1 MRPRLLVAML
11 LLAACFIACGDDNN
25 NSGPGSPTPVPVFL
39 GAPKSLQITGTTTF
53 NVVGESRQLTASATF
68 RNGAVRDVTRLAQ
81 WASSNPAIATVTAGM
96 VKVVSL
102 GQAQITATFRDL
114 TSPAAVVS
122 AAAPANLMSLS
133 ISGPREIAPG
143 TTAQFTVNGTYSDGS
158 TKDVSENATWNTFPT
173 NILRSAGGGRIE
185 ALAAGD
191 AQIFVNFDRRFVS
204 TGVLAIPPGIF
215 KVSGRVT
222 DSSGGIENVEV
233 RVLSG
238 TGAGLAA
245 KTDLGG
251 NYALYG
257 VAGDVRLSASAPGY
271 EAQEISATITSHT
284 SRNFALTTS
293 STSVDVSGQWAMTF
307 RTSSACSSDWSPE
320 LRQREVTAAISKQG
334 TRLTIRFL
342 GPTVLTNFGSGT
354 AQGRIAGT
362 AFSMTLRFDDYYL
375 IYSLMERINPTEWVA
390 IRGSFEGT
398 TNAPVTEIDGTFTG
412 SFDYYVAAAN
422 ATFPTG
428 PVRTCAAD
436 PQVQLRR

>member
-1 MRPRLLVAML
+1 MRPRLFVMM
-11 LLAACFIACGDDNN
+11 LLAAGFIGCGDDNN
-25 NSGPGSPTPVPVFL
+25 NSGPPSPSPVPVFL
-39 GAPKSLQITGTTTF
+39 GPPKSLQIAGTLTF
-53 NVVGESRQLTASATF
+53 GFVGESRQLTASATF

-81 WASSNPAIATVTAGM
+81 WASSDPAVATVAAGL
-96 VKVVSL
+96 VKVVAL
-102 GQAQITATFRDL
+102 GQAQITATYRDL
-114 TSPAAVVS
+114 TSPAATVS
-122 AAAPANLMSLS
+122 ATAPAILTSIS
-133 ISGPREIAPG
+133 ISGPQQMAPG
-143 TTAQFTVNGTYSDGS
+143 TTAQFTLNGTYSDGS
-158 TKDVSENATWNTFPT
+158 KDVSASASWNTFPT
-173 NILRSAGGGRIE
+173 NILRSAGGGRVE

-191 AQIFVNFDRRFVS
+191 AQLFVNFDRRFTS
-204 TGVLAIPPGIF
+204 TGVLVIPPGTF

-222 DSSGGIENVEV
+222 DSSGAIENVEV
-233 RVLSG
+233 RVVSG

-245 KTDLGG
+245 KTDFGG

-271 EAQEISATITSHT
+271 VAQEIGATITSHT

-293 STSVDVSGQWAMTF
+293 STSVDVSGQWTMTF

-320 LRQREVTAAISKQG
+320 LRQRQVAAAITQQG
-334 TRLTIRFL
+334 TRLAIRVL
-342 GPTVLTNFGSGT
+342 GPAVFTNFGFGT

-362 AFSMTLRFDDYYL
+362 AFSMTLLFDDYYL

-398 TNAPVTEIDGTFTG
+398 TNSSVTEIEGTFTG
-412 SFDYYVAAAN
+412 SFDYYVTAAN
-422 ATFPTG
+422 ATFPSG

>member
-1 MRPRLLVAML
+1 MRPRLFVMM
-11 LLAACFIACGDDNN
+11 LLAAGFIACGDDNN
-25 NSGPGSPTPVPVFL
+25 NSGPPSPSPVPVFL
-39 GAPKSLQITGTTTF
+39 GPPKSLQITGTLTF
-53 NVVGESRQLTASATF
+53 NFVGESRQLTASATF

-81 WASSNPAIATVTAGM
+81 WTSSNPAVATVAAGM

-102 GQAQITATFRDL
+102 GQAQITATYRDL
-114 TSPAAVVS
+114 TSPTVAVS
-122 AAAPANLMSLS
+122 ATAPAMLMAIS
-133 ISGPREIAPG
+133 INGPQEIAPG

-158 TKDVSENATWNTFPT
+158 TKDVSASASWNTFPT
-173 NILRSAGGGRIE
+173 NILRSAGGGRVE
-185 ALAAGD
+185 ALAGGD

-204 TGVLAIPPGIF
+204 TRVLVIPPGTF

-245 KTDLGG
+245 KTDFGG

-271 EAQEISATITSHT
+271 VAQEIAATITSHT
-284 SRNFALTTS
+284 SRNFALTTT
-293 STSVDVSGQWAMTF
+293 STSVDVSGQWTTTF
-307 RTSSACSSDWSPE
+307 RTSSACSNDWSPT
-320 LRQREVTAAISKQG
+320 LRQREVTAAITKQG

-362 AFSMTLRFDDYYL
+362 AFSMTLLFDDYYL

-398 TNAPVTEIDGTFTG
+398 TNSAVTEIDGTFTG
-412 SFDYYVAAAN
+412 SFDYYVTTAS
-422 ATFPTG
+422 ATFPSG